1 MKFLIC
7 RDVLLF
13 EANLK
18 SLKTTQPKI
27 LRDAAEAAGTVS
39 NKRLKLKAMIIR
51 FIISAGYNNEFE
63 GTSF

>member
-7 RDVLLF
+7 RDVQLL

-39 NKRLKLKAMIIR
+39 NKILKLKVTIIR
-51 FIISAGYNNEFE
+51 FIISTGYNNEFE